1 MKSYFLK
8 KVSNSN
14 EVIAH
19 YLKDISISKL
29 TKERSEQCE
38 GEITEN
44 EVKHAL
50 LNMICKKTP
59 GNDGLASEFYE
70 AFWSELE
77 TPLSLSYK
85 KIFLSGESS
94 IPQKQAVVK
103 LNEKLRANIST

>member
-8 KVSNSN
+8 NVSNSN

-19 YLKDISISKL
+19 YLRDIGISKL

-44 EVKHAL
+44 EVKDAL
-50 LNMICKKTP
+50 LNMICNTTS
-59 GNDGLASEFYE
+59 GNDGLTIKFYK

-77 TPLSLSYK
+77 TPLLLSYK
-85 KIFLSGESS
+85 EKRFVWRIKHSS
-94 IPQKQAVVK
+94 KT
-103 LNEKLRANIST
+103 SSY